1 MLIAVQSP
9 LVPWQ
14 LYLKDTQSNTKQ
26 HGRSFKLTTNR
37 QKRNTNCKLFAW
49 EKYNDHLNMICPV
62 QVNMSRRISG
72 ALHPT
77 WKKIINLN
85 VLSVIGLFVCLK
97 CLLTEHFN
105 IISPIICSHRTEGLV
120 WKKKSRGT
128 CQNHHFWI
136 IISSSVPNMLWG
148 GQKTSTILM
157 VQGPSTRNG

>member
-1 MLIAVQSP
+1 MLFSVCFLFQNSPWNVLRPSISCLKGSMLIAVQSP

-14 LYLKDTQSNTKQ
+14 SYLKDTQSNTKQ

-62 QVNMSRRISG
+62 QVNMSRRISR

-77 WKKIINLN
+77 WKKIINFN
-85 VLSVIGLFVCLK
+85 VFSVIGLFVCLK

-120 WKKKSRGT
+120 WKKKSEE
-128 CQNHHFWI
+128 HAKI
-136 IISSSVPNMLWG
+136 
-148 GQKTSTILM
+148 TIF
-157 VQGPSTRNG
+157 GS